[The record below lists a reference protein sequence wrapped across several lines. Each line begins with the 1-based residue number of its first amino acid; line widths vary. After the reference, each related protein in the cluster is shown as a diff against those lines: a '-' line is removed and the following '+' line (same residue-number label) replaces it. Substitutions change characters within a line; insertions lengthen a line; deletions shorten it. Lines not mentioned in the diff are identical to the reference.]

1 MASKVI
7 TLGVLQSIA
16 KSNIVFPEQKAV
28 DTVLFGHK
36 GFTFLFYRDSVPV
49 GLFISTSTSD
59 KFHYGWKIIKK
70 GRGLGRRFYEIHDIS
85 SIGFDKS
92 ILPSGLLI

>member
-1 MASKVI
+1 MALKII
-7 TLGVLQSIA
+7 TLVMLQSIA

-49 GLFISTSTSD
+49 GLFISTSTND
-59 KFHYGWKIIKK
+59 KFHYGWKVIKK
-70 GRGLGRRFYEIHDIS
+70 GRSLGRRFYEIHDIMS
-85 SIGFDKS
+85 VGFDKS
-92 ILPSGLLI
+92 IMPSGLLI

>member
-1 MASKVI
+1 MALKII
-7 TLGVLQSIA
+7 TIGMLQSMA
-16 KSNIVFPEQKAV
+16 KSNIVFPEQNAV

-49 GLFISTSTSD
+49 GLFISTSTND
-59 KFHYGWKIIKK
+59 KFHYGWKVIKNGTRMGK
-70 GRGLGRRFYEIHDIS
+70 RFYEIHDIS
-85 SIGFDKS
+85 SIVFDKS

>member
-1 MASKVI
+1 MALKII
-7 TLGVLQSIA
+7 TLGMLQNIA
-16 KSNIVFPEQKAV
+16 KSNIVFPKQQAV

-49 GLFISTSTSD
+49 GLFISTSTND
-59 KFHYGWKIIKK
+59 KFHYGWKVIKK
-70 GRGLGRRFYEIHDIS
+70 GTRMGKRFYEIHDIS

-92 ILPSGLLI
+92 ILPIGLLI